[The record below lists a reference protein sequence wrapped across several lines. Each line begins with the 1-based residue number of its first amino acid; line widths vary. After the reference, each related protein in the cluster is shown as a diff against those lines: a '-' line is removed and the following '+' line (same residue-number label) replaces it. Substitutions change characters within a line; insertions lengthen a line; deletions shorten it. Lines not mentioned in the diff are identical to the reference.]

1 MKKYTWRDNCPDYII
16 GCDIFSNEDVKSI
29 AVAATVKRMSDGTF
43 VATYKIETT
52 EGPEAVEKI
61 IDGIAS
67 SYKGNVLTLK
77 EGK

>member
-1 MKKYTWRDNCPDYII
+1 MKKYTWRDTCPDYII
-16 GCDIFSNEDVKSI
+16 GCDISSEKDVKLI
-29 AVAATVKRMSDGTF
+29 AATVKRMSDGTF
-43 VATYKIETT
+43 VATYKIETI